1 MDNQDWLNTE
11 FTALE
16 HVGLR
21 RHLRTVMSAPTGTVN
36 LDGRDVVLLG
46 SNNYLGLSTHPKVI
60 DAAIEATQT
69 FGTGA
74 SGSRLISGNSELYT
88 TLEANLAKTKHT
100 EAALVFSS
108 GYAANTSVIP
118 VLAGEGDLILSD
130 ALNHASIIDGCRLSR
145 ATKKV
150 YRHCDVEH
158 LKTLLSESTA
168 FRRRLIVTDGVFSM
182 DGDIAPLPDIYEV
195 AKHYE
200 AMLLVDDAHGFG
212 VLGKDGS
219 GTVAHFGLEGTDII
233 RMGTLSK
240 AVGALGGYIAGSRV
254 LIQLLINKARA
265 FIFTT
270 GLPPATLAAANAA
283 LDVIRSSP
291 ELRQRL
297 FSHAKYL
304 KTALI
309 DLGYTLL
316 PSETQILPVVL
327 GSPQRATSVADTLLA
342 EGVFAPAIR
351 PPAVPPDTSRLRL
364 TVMATHTEAEV
375 QQAIAGFAA
384 VLPESH

>member
-1 MDNQDWLNTE
+1 MNNHDWLDTE
-11 FTALE
+11 CTALE
-16 HVGLR
+16 QAGLR
-21 RHLRTVMSAPTGTVN
+21 RYLRTLMSAPTGTIN

-60 DAAIEATQT
+60 NAAIEATQT

-88 TLEANLAKTKHT
+88 TLEANLAKTKNT

-118 VLAGEGDLILSD
+118 VLTGEGDLILSD

-145 ATKKV
+145 ATRKV

-158 LKTLLSESTA
+158 LKTLLSEAAA

-195 AKHYE
+195 ATRYD

-212 VLGKDGS
+212 VLGEDGS
-219 GTVAHFGLEGTDII
+219 GTVAHFGLKGTDII
-233 RMGTLSK
+233 QMGTLSK
-240 AVGALGGYIAGSRV
+240 AVGALGGYIAGCRA
-254 LIQLLINKARA
+254 LIELLINKARG

-270 GLPPATLAAANAA
+270 GLPPTTLAAANTA
-283 LDVIRSSP
+283 LDVMRSSP

-297 FSHAKYL
+297 SSHARCL
-304 KTALI
+304 KTALTH
-309 DLGYTLL
+309 LGYTLL

-327 GSPQRATSVADTLLA
+327 GNPQQATSVADALLA

-351 PPAVPPDTSRLRL
+351 PPAVPPETSRLRL
-364 TVMATHTEAEV
+364 TVMATHTEAEI
-375 QQAIAGFAA
+375 QQAIAGFAK
-384 VLPESH
+384 VLPKSR